1 MRGWIF
7 LPFLFAVC
15 AEAVALGDAGYLPK
29 AVDLLDA
36 PVENAKVVAKLARK
50 QSAEVL
56 ARSGSWTRIRA
67 GNASGWVKT
76 IELRLNSPVQT
87 AKPVVPRV
95 KSSSH
100 SGVRGFSED
109 DLLSGSSTPVAMD
122 QLKHLGISAK
132 DATTFARSAGLK
144 ARKRDYFEGTDYMV
158 LDFPDDF
165 FDE

>member
-15 AEAVALGDAGYLPK
+15 AEAVAGGDSGYLPK
-29 AVDLLDA
+29 SVDLLDA
-36 PVENAKVVAKLARK
+36 PAVNAKVVATLARK

-56 ARSGSWTRIRA
+56 ARSGNWTRIRA
-67 GNASGWVKT
+67 GNASGWIRT
-76 IELRLNSPVQT
+76 TDLRLNPPAQT
-87 AKPVVPRV
+87 AKPVLRA
-95 KSSSH
+95 KSSGH
-100 SGVRGFSED
+100 SGVRGFSEE

-122 QLKHLGISAK
+122 QLRHLGISAK
-132 DATTFARSAGLK
+132 DATAFARSAGLK
-144 ARKRDYFEGTDYMV
+144 ARKRDYFEGADYMA